1 VGTGNE
7 YSADLSFSTATG
19 LNGSLIA
26 KVGSGS
32 YTPPSGYVLAASGT
46 DYAIWKQTINPVA
59 PLLMVTPSGGTYYTP
74 QTVTATA
81 TSGASVYYTTN
92 NTAPNNTSN
101 LYTAPINVT
110 TTETLRIIAYDP
122 ATQLY
127 SNEVSNTYTIASAPT
142 AIKVRFKAP
151 VDWTTCK
158 VYSWVGSTPLCGAWP
173 GTSMT
178 LENDGYYSYTITGFT
193 TVPVGVVFNNG
204 AASGIQQTVDL
215 SASADKC
222 WDAGPLSGG
231 KYTAI
236 EVTCPTVGIADAENF
251 RWNIFPN
258 PTPGLIRFNV
268 PERLMN
274 VTVAS
279 AAGRQ
284 LAVKPI
290 LTASVCQID
299 LSTYPAGVYY
309 ITLTMLNGT
318 RESTAVVKY

>member
-1 VGTGNE
+1 
-7 YSADLSFSTATG
+7 
-19 LNGSLIA
+19 
-26 KVGSGS
+26 
-32 YTPPSGYVLAASGT
+32 
-46 DYAIWKQTINPVA
+46 
-59 PLLMVTPSGGTYYTP
+59 
-74 QTVTATA
+74 
-81 TSGASVYYTTN
+81 
-92 NTAPNNTSN
+92 
-101 LYTAPINVT
+101 
-110 TTETLRIIAYDP
+110 
-122 ATQLY
+122 
-127 SNEVSNTYTIASAPT
+127 
-142 AIKVRFKAP
+142 
-151 VDWTTCK
+151 
-158 VYSWVGSTPLCGAWP
+158 
-173 GTSMT
+173 MT
-178 LENDGYYSYTITGFT
+178 LENDGYYSYSITGFT

-284 LAVKPI
+284 LAIKPT

-309 ITLTMLNGT
+309 ITLTMLDGT